1 MSTIDRH
8 FINCLDTI
16 MKASIV
22 DLRYKTREVLKA
34 LEKNENVT
42 VLYHG
47 KVKGV
52 ITPVNGKSKLRVEDH
67 DFFGMNKQFDETVL
81 EELESLR
88 KPRHDL

>member
-1 MSTIDRH
+1 
-8 FINCLDTI
+8 

-22 DLRYKTREVLKA
+22 DLRYKTNDILKA
-34 LEKNENVT
+34 LDRNESVT

-52 ITPVNGKSKLRVEDH
+52 IKPAREKSELKIKDH
-67 DFFGMNKQFDETVL
+67 PFFGMYGESEKTVL
-81 EELESLR
+81 DELEDMR